1 VGIDHVKPSQQVTE
15 KIVEDRQVTRLP
27 PSAFTQVPTE
37 IRRELKRRGCTIPQL
52 SSGKKPQNV
61 IKGEFIGKGRADW
74 AVLCSL
80 NGSSRILIFTNAS
93 GREPLEIASQ
103 ADANTLQSGGSTA
116 IEYSR
121 AIAPL
126 GHEYIFMH
134 YRTYGGPEPPAIDH
148 QGISDSFAGKA
159 SVVHYFYAG
168 KWLELTGA
176 D

>member
-1 VGIDHVKPSQQVTE
+1 MFTKWQFQNSYFYKCVRTRAVGT
-15 KIVEDRQVTRLP
+15 
-27 PSAFTQVPTE
+27 
-37 IRRELKRRGCTIPQL
+37 
-52 SSGKKPQNV
+52 
-61 IKGEFIGKGRADW
+61 
-74 AVLCSL
+74 
-80 NGSSRILIFTNAS
+80 
-93 GREPLEIASQ
+93 Q

-126 GHEYIFMH
+126 GHEYILMH

-148 QGISDSFAGKA
+148 QGISDSFVGKA